1 MTDAQTSL
9 DMSTGLRKV
18 AERAKREPAAR
29 FNSLA
34 HLIDEELLGRA
45 FRRLRKDAAVGVD
58 DISKDQYAQNL
69 ESFAS
74 KVRGLLSSTL
84 LRTLAVIAVIVT
96 GLLWFTGRAS
106 TAVLVTVII
115 GIAIVFSADAIV
127 GAIAG

>member
-1 MTDAQTSL
+1 MNIVLKAGRSIGA
-9 DMSTGLRKV
+9 S
-18 AERAKREPAAR
+18 RARCAAR
-29 FNSLA
+29 FNSMSRTRQSA
-34 HLIDEELLGRA
+34 LLWSIGLTVTVIA
-45 FRRLRKDAAVGVD
+45 SLLTPDPA
-58 DISKDQYAQNL
+58 YAQNL

>member
-1 MTDAQTSL
+1 MNAIQSMFCGVGAWRASCVTKFNRL
-9 DMSTGLRKV
+9 PRKRQSAIIWVV
-18 AERAKREPAAR
+18 ALLAITAV
-29 FNSLA
+29 SLA
-34 HLIDEELLGRA
+34 NPDPA
-45 FRRLRKDAAVGVD
+45 
-58 DISKDQYAQNL
+58 YAQNL

-115 GIAIVFSADAIV
+115 GIAIVFSADSIV
-127 GAIAG
+127 GLIAG

>member
-1 MTDAQTSL
+1 MNLVLKA
-9 DMSTGLRKV
+9 R
-18 AERAKREPAAR
+18 RRIAAR
-29 FNSLA
+29 RTAWSARFAGMPKRRQAAVVWGAALAVTVIVSLA
-34 HLIDEELLGRA
+34 IPDPA
-45 FRRLRKDAAVGVD
+45 
-58 DISKDQYAQNL
+58 YAQNL

>member
-1 MTDAQTSL
+1 MNVVL
-9 DMSTGLRKV
+9 RTGRRIG
-18 AERAKREPAAR
+18 ASRAHYAAR
-29 FNSLA
+29 FDAMPKLRQSAILWSIGLTVVLIASLLVPEPA
-34 HLIDEELLGRA
+34 
-45 FRRLRKDAAVGVD
+45 
-58 DISKDQYAQNL
+58 YAQNL

>member
-1 MTDAQTSL
+1 MNIILKIGRGIGTW
-9 DMSTGLRKV
+9 
-18 AERAKREPAAR
+18 RANATAKFNAMPQGRQSAIVWGAALATAAIVSIAIPDPA
-29 FNSLA
+29 
-34 HLIDEELLGRA
+34 
-45 FRRLRKDAAVGVD
+45 
-58 DISKDQYAQNL
+58 YAQNL

-74 KVRGLLSSTL
+74 KVRALLSSTL

>member
-1 MTDAQTSL
+1 MNIILKAGRSI
-9 DMSTGLRKV
+9 GV
-18 AERAKREPAAR
+18 WRASCAAR
-29 FNSLA
+29 FSSLPKTRQSA
-34 HLIDEELLGRA
+34 IIWSVAL
-45 FRRLRKDAAVGVD
+45 FAAMAVTLANPD
-58 DISKDQYAQNL
+58 PAYAQNL

>member
-1 MTDAQTSL
+1 MNIILKA
-9 DMSTGLRKV
+9 GHGIG
-18 AERAKREPAAR
+18 AWRESFAAR
-29 FNSLA
+29 FNRLPKTGQSIIVWSVALA
-34 HLIDEELLGRA
+34 
-45 FRRLRKDAAVGVD
+45 AAIAVTLANPD
-58 DISKDQYAQNL
+58 PAYAQNL

>member
-1 MTDAQTSL
+1 MNAIL
-9 DMSTGLRKV
+9 KV
-18 AERAKREPAAR
+18 GRRVGAWRASCSAR
-29 FNSLA
+29 FNRLPRTQQSCLIWGVALLAAMAVSLA
-34 HLIDEELLGRA
+34 NPDPA
-45 FRRLRKDAAVGVD
+45 
-58 DISKDQYAQNL
+58 YAQNL

-74 KVRGLLSSTL
+74 KVRALLSSTL

>member
-1 MTDAQTSL
+1 MNAILRAAQCI
-9 DMSTGLRKV
+9 GNW
-18 AERAKREPAAR
+18 RASCAAR
-29 FNSLA
+29 FHALPKARQNAILWSVALLA
-34 HLIDEELLGRA
+34 ATVVSFTNADPA
-45 FRRLRKDAAVGVD
+45 
-58 DISKDQYAQNL
+58 YAQNL

-127 GAIAG
+127 GVIAG

>member
-1 MTDAQTSL
+1 MNVIL
-9 DMSTGLRKV
+9 KIGRGVGMW
-18 AERAKREPAAR
+18 RANIAAR
-29 FNSLA
+29 FNAMPKVRQSA
-34 HLIDEELLGRA
+34 VVWGVALITAL
-45 FRRLRKDAAVGVD
+45 V
-58 DISKDQYAQNL
+58 ISFANPDPAYAQNL

>member
-1 MTDAQTSL
+1 MNVILKA
-9 DMSTGLRKV
+9 GHGIGAWR
-18 AERAKREPAAR
+18 RACAAR
-29 FNSLA
+29 FDCLPKRRQTIIIWSIALLA
-34 HLIDEELLGRA
+34 A
-45 FRRLRKDAAVGVD
+45 MAVTLASPD
-58 DISKDQYAQNL
+58 PAYAQNL

-127 GAIAG
+127 GVIAG

>member
-1 MTDAQTSL
+1 MNIILKAGCGVGTW
-9 DMSTGLRKV
+9 
-18 AERAKREPAAR
+18 RASCTAR
-29 FNSLA
+29 FNRLPKAKQSA
-34 HLIDEELLGRA
+34 MIWSVALLVA
-45 FRRLRKDAAVGVD
+45 MAVTIASPD
-58 DISKDQYAQNL
+58 PAYAQNL

>member
-1 MTDAQTSL
+1 MNIAI
-9 DMSTGLRKV
+9 KV
-18 AERAKREPAAR
+18 GRTIGASRARCVAR
-29 FNSLA
+29 FEAMPKSRQSAILWSLGITVAVIASLA
-34 HLIDEELLGRA
+34 IPDPA
-45 FRRLRKDAAVGVD
+45 
-58 DISKDQYAQNL
+58 YAQNL

>member
-1 MTDAQTSL
+1 MNIILKAGRSI
-9 DMSTGLRKV
+9 GV
-18 AERAKREPAAR
+18 WRECCAAR
-29 FNSLA
+29 FNSLPKTRQSA
-34 HLIDEELLGRA
+34 IIWSVALFA
-45 FRRLRKDAAVGVD
+45 TMAVTLANPD
-58 DISKDQYAQNL
+58 PAYAQNL

>member
-1 MTDAQTSL
+1 MNVIL
-9 DMSTGLRKV
+9 RVGRGLG
-18 AERAKREPAAR
+18 AWRANFAAR
-29 FNSLA
+29 FNAMPKLRQSA
-34 HLIDEELLGRA
+34 IMWGMVLIVA
-45 FRRLRKDAAVGVD
+45 TI
-58 DISKDQYAQNL
+58 ISFANPDPAYAQNL

>member
-1 MTDAQTSL
+1 MNAIQRVGRGVGKWRANITAKFGAMPKARQSAIL
-9 DMSTGLRKV
+9 WGV
-18 AERAKREPAAR
+18 ALAAATVI
-29 FNSLA
+29 SLA
-34 HLIDEELLGRA
+34 IPDPA
-45 FRRLRKDAAVGVD
+45 
-58 DISKDQYAQNL
+58 YAQNL

-115 GIAIVFSADAIV
+115 GIAIVFSADSIV
-127 GAIAG
+127 GIIAG

>member
-1 MTDAQTSL
+1 MNIILKA
-9 DMSTGLRKV
+9 GRGV
-18 AERAKREPAAR
+18 GRWRASCADR
-29 FNSLA
+29 FNSLPKKRQSA
-34 HLIDEELLGRA
+34 IIWGVAVL
-45 FRRLRKDAAVGVD
+45 AATAVTLANPD
-58 DISKDQYAQNL
+58 PAYAQNL

>member
-1 MTDAQTSL
+1 MNII
-9 DMSTGLRKV
+9 LRFGRGV
-18 AERAKREPAAR
+18 GTWRANLVAR
-29 FNSLA
+29 FNAMPKMRQSAILWGA
-34 HLIDEELLGRA
+34 VLV
-45 FRRLRKDAAVGVD
+45 AATV
-58 DISKDQYAQNL
+58 ISFANPDPAYAQNL

-115 GIAIVFSADAIV
+115 GIAIVFSADSIV
-127 GAIAG
+127 GIIAG

>member
-1 MTDAQTSL
+1 MNVI
-9 DMSTGLRKV
+9 LRLGRGIGIW
-18 AERAKREPAAR
+18 RADVVAR
-29 FNSLA
+29 FNAMPRSRQSAIVWSVALA
-34 HLIDEELLGRA
+34 
-45 FRRLRKDAAVGVD
+45 AAAI
-58 DISKDQYAQNL
+58 ISIAMPDPAYAQNL

-115 GIAIVFSADAIV
+115 GIAIVFSADSIV
-127 GAIAG
+127 GIIAG

>member
-1 MTDAQTSL
+1 MNIFVRAGQSL
-9 DMSTGLRKV
+9 AALR
-18 AERAKREPAAR
+18 ERCTAR
-29 FNSLA
+29 FEAMPKGRQSAVLWGAALAIAGAASLA
-34 HLIDEELLGRA
+34 IPDPA
-45 FRRLRKDAAVGVD
+45 
-58 DISKDQYAQNL
+58 YAQNL

-74 KVRGLLSSTL
+74 KVRALLSSTL

-127 GAIAG
+127 SAIAG

>member
-1 MTDAQTSL
+1 MNIILKAGRGIGTW
-9 DMSTGLRKV
+9 
-18 AERAKREPAAR
+18 RAACTAR
-29 FNSLA
+29 FIRLPPRQQSAVIWSIALLAVVAFSLTNPDPA
-34 HLIDEELLGRA
+34 
-45 FRRLRKDAAVGVD
+45 
-58 DISKDQYAQNL
+58 YAQNL

-74 KVRGLLSSTL
+74 KVRGILSSTL

-106 TAVLVTVII
+106 TQVLVTVII

>member
-1 MTDAQTSL
+1 MNGILRVGRGCGKWRASCAAKFNA
-9 DMSTGLRKV
+9 MSKLRQSV
-18 AERAKREPAAR
+18 IMWSIALTAATIISFAMPDPA
-29 FNSLA
+29 
-34 HLIDEELLGRA
+34 
-45 FRRLRKDAAVGVD
+45 
-58 DISKDQYAQNL
+58 YAQNL

-115 GIAIVFSADAIV
+115 GIAIVFSADSIV
-127 GAIAG
+127 GIIAG

>member
-1 MTDAQTSL
+1 MNIGIKAGRRIAASRRRCVTCFEA
-9 DMSTGLRKV
+9 MSKSRQSAILWILGITV
-18 AERAKREPAAR
+18 AVFA
-29 FNSLA
+29 SLA
-34 HLIDEELLGRA
+34 IPDPA
-45 FRRLRKDAAVGVD
+45 
-58 DISKDQYAQNL
+58 YAQNL

-84 LRTLAVIAVIVT
+84 LRTLAVIAVIIT

>member
-1 MTDAQTSL
+1 MNVIQ
-9 DMSTGLRKV
+9 KV
-18 AERAKREPAAR
+18 GHSVGRWRANIVAR
-29 FNSLA
+29 FNTMPKSRQ
-34 HLIDEELLGRA
+34 RA
-45 FRRLRKDAAVGVD
+45 ILWGAALTAATV
-58 DISKDQYAQNL
+58 ISFANPDPAYAQNL

-115 GIAIVFSADAIV
+115 GIAIVFSADSIV
-127 GAIAG
+127 GIIAG